1 MYIIETD
8 YPYEQRGGRFGKYDF
23 SFLDKIEVMQSV
35 KMDEH
40 REVQAL
46 RSHINRKRERGEL
59 AEGFAIATRADK
71 ERGGIRVWR
80 IA

>member
-1 MYIIETD
+1 MYIIEEG
-8 YPYEQRGGRFGKYDF
+8 YAFEQRAGRGGKYDF
-23 SFLDKIEVMQSV
+23 SFIDSIEVMQSV
-35 KMDEH
+35 KMNEH

-46 RSHINRKRERGEL
+46 RSHINRRRERGVL